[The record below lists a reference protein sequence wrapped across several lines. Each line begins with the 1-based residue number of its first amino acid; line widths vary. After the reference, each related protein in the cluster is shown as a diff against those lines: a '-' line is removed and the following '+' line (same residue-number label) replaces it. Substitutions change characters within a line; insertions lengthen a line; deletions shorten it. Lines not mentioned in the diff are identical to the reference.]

1 MTTSASRPPLLDV
14 SWLGQFDVS
23 VEDYDCMR
31 TWTWLSIGGLA
42 TAAVLALIGG
52 FPFDIPMPMM
62 AFGWVSP
69 TCGLTRGSTAI
80 ASGDLV
86 LAWHYNPASFL
97 VVAYGSAG
105 LVRNLVGAAT
115 GRWLRISARPHLVG
129 SLTIAALFLA
139 LWAHQQA
146 NAAFIINSR
155 A

>member
-1 MTTSASRPPLLDV
+1 MTTSASRRPLLDV
-14 SWLGQFDVS
+14 SWLGRFDLS
-23 VEDYDCMR
+23 VEDHDCMR

-42 TAAVLALIGG
+42 TAVVLALIGG

-80 ASGDLV
+80 ARGDLG
-86 LAWHYNPASFL
+86 LAWQYNPASFL
-97 VVAYGSAG
+97 VVGYGVTG
-105 LVRNLVGAAT
+105 LLRVLVGAAT
-115 GRWLRISARPHLVG
+115 GRWLHISARPHLAG
-129 SLTIAALFLA
+129 WLSFAALFLA

-146 NAAFIINSR
+146 NADFIINSR